1 MNKVPYI
8 INENSLTIFWEGKPY
23 TLRKDHVNFNLAKNA
38 ILEARYDDL
47 GDLLDIAKA
56 VEDFVQGDVEVKD
69 EVVYYKGHRL
79 HGVVVD
85 KLLEML
91 RAGMKDSAPLVNFI
105 TRLQSNPSANSVNE
119 LYSFMSYKSLPNTP
133 EGKILGYKGV
143 QSDFWS
149 NTGNADTI
157 VLQGQT
163 NERHQIYNGVGETIE
178 VARRCVDD
186 NKDHHCSFGLHVG
199 SYDYANN
206 WAGEDGRLLIVEFDP
221 EDAVSVPTD
230 CDFQKLRVSKY
241 RVVSDI
247 TDTRKELDKPV
258 YEANKPI
265 YGSYDVDLEVGF
277 AEDDEDDFVDEDD
290 SDFEQEST
298 PQSLFVD
305 SDEEPIINGCGD
317 DSDEDSYDDDSYDDD
332 KDEGRNYLYD
342 DDGMD
347 DLADTEP
354 EVILPKGYDDPA
366 FDGYE
371 GSGQN
376 VDKTKSDSQ
385 DMIDLAIKNYVE
397 KKFELGIKPT
407 IKNIADLKIC
417 RNNSVRCKEIGF
429 LVEKLGFQ
437 VEDNSNK
444 IFSDLQIN
452 GN

>member
-23 TLRKDHVNFNLAKNA
+23 TLRKDHVNFNVAKTA

-163 NERHQIYNGVGETIE
+163 NERHQIFNGVGETIE
-178 VARRCVDD
+178 VA
-186 NKDHHCSFGLHVG
+186 LG
-199 SYDYANN
+199 S
-206 WAGEDGRLLIVEFDP
+206 P
-221 EDAVSVPTD
+221 
-230 CDFQKLRVSKY
+230 
-241 RVVSDI
+241 
-247 TDTRKELDKPV
+247 
-258 YEANKPI
+258 
-265 YGSYDVDLEVGF
+265 
-277 AEDDEDDFVDEDD
+277 
-290 SDFEQEST
+290 
-298 PQSLFVD
+298 
-305 SDEEPIINGCGD
+305 
-317 DSDEDSYDDDSYDDD
+317 
-332 KDEGRNYLYD
+332 
-342 DDGMD
+342 
-347 DLADTEP
+347 
-354 EVILPKGYDDPA
+354 
-366 FDGYE
+366 
-371 GSGQN
+371 
-376 VDKTKSDSQ
+376 
-385 DMIDLAIKNYVE
+385 
-397 KKFELGIKPT
+397 
-407 IKNIADLKIC
+407 
-417 RNNSVRCKEIGF
+417 
-429 LVEKLGFQ
+429 
-437 VEDNSNK
+437 
-444 IFSDLQIN
+444 
-452 GN
+452 